1 MQKWRPP
8 KSAMTFNYRPIYPCF
23 RGGNL
28 LLLAVGCCRWST
40 AAGEVSSTNP
50 ELCKSHR
57 ERDIDV
63 QPNWLSVCWWVLLTI
78 KSSCPW
84 HAQKSKRRDDDLRY
98 NRLLPSISYL
108 TLTCRVT
115 FPDDEKLKVYWSEES
130 HLIGWVG
137 HSYIALTTNTP
148 LARLAAHLMM
158 VITRNFDKTFCWE
171 QTKTLLL
178 IFTRMVLLL

>member
-1 MQKWRPP
+1 
-8 KSAMTFNYRPIYPCF
+8 MTCTEKQEE
-23 RGGNL
+23 
-28 LLLAVGCCRWST
+28 RWWF
-40 AAGEVSSTNP
+40 EV
-50 ELCKSHR
+50 
-57 ERDIDV
+57 
-63 QPNWLSVCWWVLLTI
+63 
-78 KSSCPW
+78 
-84 HAQKSKRRDDDLRY
+84 
-98 NRLLPSISYL
+98 LPSISYL

-137 HSYIALTTNTP
+137 HSYIALTPQWWSHTP

-178 IFTRMVLLL
+178 ILTRMVLTGGSYCKAIKIRKLNLNLKTTIKIPAKNHLGNRIQKFTCCLGCLTGPRRRPDIKQ